1 MLKRNFALKMT
12 KERVI
17 IQKNYIGMESCMKEK
32 SRKKWVLLLSALFIA
47 TCAFI
52 GTKQAIAAIRQLQ
65 SIEGIYMG
73 QNVEVG
79 GKINLKDIYLTA
91 EYKIIDTY
99 GDYTDYEEVKSG
111 FSINPS
117 VITKS
122 GQNEIVVSYQNKTT
136 IVYVEGKTIDYI
148 TADYKGTE
156 LYVGSKIP
164 TSKLEVYAYFNDG
177 TYKRVKDFTLSTTVV
192 PKEGLNIVRVSYG
205 GKTTEAYVY
214 GKAPLAVQEVVAY
227 YTGDSII
234 AGNSIDKTKMEVT
247 VMYNDGTMKQVSNF
261 NLSPSVITEEGMNE
275 ITVTYG
281 DVSTIVEI
289 YGLERYIV
297 SMNAVYVGP
306 GVEVGEVVE
315 KNDIEVKVTYN
326 DESTEFIDDF
336 SLYADTI
343 WMEGEN
349 PVVVYCDEFMT
360 EVTVYGVK
368 GFSSDFSSSISKS
381 FFGDGI
387 STEVTLAVSW
397 GLDEDKFQLLETDM
411 ELMERIVKRAIPT
424 KNFLAF
430 QLAYDDDEMVLEFP
444 MGMKVTVPE
453 GYVPKQFAVYY
464 KPNNS
469 TIVAKLDGRFMDEE
483 MTEYQ
488 VVVYEPGVYILVN
501 EIRSNLVT
509 EIVVEEEELTM
520 KPNRSY
526 SLRPLVLP
534 VNAENREITYW
545 SSDEDVATVSESG
558 KIRTLEEGSCEI
570 WIETT
575 DDSGVYKVIYLEV
588 TESKK

>member
-1 MLKRNFALKMT
+1 MLKKNFALKMT

-17 IQKNYIGMESCMKEK
+17 IQKNYIRMEGFMREK
-32 SRKKWVLLLSALFIA
+32 SIKKWLVLLVALVIA
-47 TCAFI
+47 TGAFI
-52 GTKQAIAAIRQLQ
+52 GTKQAIAAIRQLE

-73 QNVEVG
+73 QAVEIG
-79 GKINLKDIYLTA
+79 GKVNLKDIYLTA
-91 EYKIIDTY
+91 KYNIIDTY
-99 GDYTDYEEVKSG
+99 GNYTDYEEVKSG

-164 TSKLEVYAYFNDG
+164 TAKLEVYAYFNDG
-177 TYKRVKDFTLSTTVV
+177 TYKRVKNFTLSTTVV

-306 GVEVGEVVE
+306 GVEVGEMVD

-326 DESTEFIDDF
+326 DDSTEFLDDF

-349 PVVVYCDEFMT
+349 PVVVYCDEFVS
-360 EVTVYGVK
+360 EVIVYGVK
-368 GFSSDFSSSISKS
+368 SFSSDFSSSISKS

-397 GLDEDKFQLLETDM
+397 GLEEDKFQLLETDM

-430 QLAYDDDEMVLEFP
+430 QLAYDDDEMVSEFP

-534 VNAENREITYW
+534 VNAENREVTYW
-545 SSDEDVATVSESG
+545 SSDKNVATVSESG
-558 KIRTLEEGSCEI
+558 KIRTFEEGSCEI